1 MSTALRHPPIVVGVD
16 GSPTSHPALRWA
28 AHEASTRHLP
38 IHLVSAWNPSYDL
51 DTLGLA
57 TAAVEEHCG
66 AVLDAAEREVL
77 ELDPSLTVT
86 RTAYIGPATTALMS
100 VSRHADVV
108 VVGSRR
114 LRPLSAFLLGATS
127 LEVTAHASCP
137 VVVVR
142 DDDATHATRATTGQR
157 EGAPTGSGEVVV
169 GVDGTSWSTDA
180 IAFAFAYASS
190 HGLPLTV
197 LHAFQ
202 VEYVAGLVA
211 ELAAE
216 DLSNRVAQE
225 ELAVTSEAVAG
236 WQEKYPEV
244 SVETVTIRHHP
255 VDALVEASASASL
268 VVLGGRRRG
277 PLRGALLGA
286 IGHGVLHDAHCPVA
300 VVRTGQRDAAPVSVS
315 RG

>member
-38 IHLVSAWNPSYDL
+38 VHLVSAWSPSYDL

-77 ELDPSLTVT
+77 TLDPSLTVT
-86 RTAYIGPATTALMS
+86 RTAYIGPATTALIS

-114 LRPLSAFLLGATS
+114 LRPLPAFLLGATS

-142 DDDATHATRATTGQR
+142 DDDATHATTGA
-157 EGAPTGSGEVVV
+157 GAGGTTGSGAVVV
-169 GVDGTSWSTDA
+169 GVDGTAWSTDA

-190 HGLPLTV
+190 HSLPLTV

-236 WQEKYPEV
+236 WHEKYSDV
-244 SVETVTIRHHP
+244 SAETTTIRHHP
-255 VDALVEASASASL
+255 VDALVEASSSASL

-286 IGHGVLHDAHCPVA
+286 VGHGVLHDAHCPVA
-300 VVRTGQRDAAPVSVS
+300 VVRTGQRDAAPVSVP
-315 RG
+315 RR